1 MTVPLAP
8 ARPPAPGRHRAG
20 AGARVSGASTR
31 ASAPSTGAR
40 AVAAVR
46 ASRAAQLALLVLTV
60 TLVATIA
67 GPWLS
72 PYGEREIRLTM
83 ELQRPSWPH
92 LFGTDA
98 YGRDVFTRTLYGGR
112 VSLAVALL
120 ATSVAATLGT
130 AVGLAAGYAGDRL
143 DALLMR
149 GVDTMLALPRL
160 LLLIGILAVWPSLPT
175 PVFVVVLGATAWFPL
190 SRMVRARVRAERE
203 RDYVQA
209 ARALGAG
216 HARLMLRHLL
226 PAAAGTVLVAA
237 TLLAGQVIVLE
248 AGLGFLGLGVQ
259 PPAASWGNIAADG
272 YAVVSS
278 AWWVAL
284 CPGLAIAVTV
294 TALNLLGDV
303 LRDAVDPRQLPQR

>member
-8 ARPPAPGRHRAG
+8 ARRPPPVSGRDTRPARAAVAPGRVTA
-20 AGARVSGASTR
+20 A
-31 ASAPSTGAR
+31 STGAR
-40 AVAAVR
+40 ALAAVR
-46 ASRAAQLALLVLTV
+46 TSRAAQLALLL
-60 TLVATIA
+60 LVVMVVAIIA

-83 ELQRPSWPH
+83 ELQRPSWQHP
-92 LFGTDA
+92 FGTDA
-98 YGRDVFTRTLYGGR
+98 YGRDVLTRTLYGGR

-120 ATSVAATLGT
+120 ATAVAASFGT
-130 AVGLAAGYAGDRL
+130 VVGLVAGYTGGRL

-149 GVDTMLALPRL
+149 GVDAALALPRL
-160 LLLIGILAVWPSLPT
+160 LLLIGILAVWPELST
-175 PVFVVVLGATAWFPL
+175 PVFVLVIGATAWFPL

-216 HARLMLRHLL
+216 HLRLMLRHLL

-237 TLLAGQVIVLE
+237 TLLAGHVIVLE

-284 CPGLAIAVTV
+284 FPGLAIAITV